1 LRRRAVTSDDARLAE
16 RAKSGDTAA
25 YERLG
30 RGYQEV
36 AFRTAYLITGDAS
49 EAEEATQEAF
59 VKAYRTLG
67 RFGQAPVSG
76 LGCLR

>member
-1 LRRRAVTSDDARLAE
+1 M
-16 RAKSGDTAA
+16 
-25 YERLG
+25 
-30 RGYQEV
+30 
-36 AFRTAYLITGDAS
+36 AFRTAYLITGDAP